1 VRLDEIDAEYDE
13 VAAGSRCRV
22 KAVGFDYQVMRKMR
36 ADSLPAL
43 VTMAARLGT
52 YRPS

>member
-22 KAVGFDYQVMRKMR
+22 NAVGFDQVMRKMR